1 MNIITI
7 SISGEQNNVERVVRE
22 LRSLLEV
29 QTEQTEQGKNG
40 IIRKELIVNRNTS
53 LVNRIEI
60 NVSGLPLEL

>member
-29 QTEQTEQGKNG
+29 QIEQTEPGDNG